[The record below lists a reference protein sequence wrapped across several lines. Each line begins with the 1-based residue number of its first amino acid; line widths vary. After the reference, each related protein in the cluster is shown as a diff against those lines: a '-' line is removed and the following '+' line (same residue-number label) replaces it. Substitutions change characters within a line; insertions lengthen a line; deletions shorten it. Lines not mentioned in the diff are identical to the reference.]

1 VARRNPPFL
10 PRPAAFLLVT
20 RHFSPVTFPVS
31 VIDLPP
37 TATFD
42 PALSPGAHNAIH
54 VCLRL
59 RAHERMTLI
68 TDRASAEIA
77 AALRAE
83 IDQTGADYSVFVLE
97 EHGPRPHRDMPPEIL
112 ADLTQSQVSIYCA
125 ITQTGELRTRMQ
137 MMDVI
142 NPRRIRHGHMV
153 NINRQIMLE
162 GMRADFI
169 EVDRL
174 SQKLI
179 EKTRRAKRVT
189 CRTAAGTDYV
199 AELSPDLKWVK
210 TAGLITPEKWGNLP
224 GGEIFTSPFNSH
236 GRFVVDGVVGDYLCQ
251 KYGDIGATPLTIEI
265 RDNRITNLACANK
278 ELLAEFDAYVH
289 TDENSDRVGEFAIG
303 TNLACTHII
312 GHILQDEKLP
322 GIHIAFG
329 HPYSEHTG
337 QKWKSTTHIDCVG
350 RLFDI
355 WLDDEQVMAKGKFLI

>member
-1 VARRNPPFL
+1 MPHAASL
-10 PRPAAFLLVT
+10 PV
-20 RHFSPVTFPVS
+20 
-31 VIDLPP
+31 
-37 TATFD
+37 TFD
-42 PALSPGAHNAIH
+42 PALSRGAANAIH

-59 RAHERMTLI
+59 QPYERMTII
-68 TDRASAEIA
+68 TDQASAEIA
-77 AALRAE
+77 AALVAE
-83 IDQTGADYSVFVLE
+83 VEKTGAPYNVFVLE
-97 EHGPRPHRDMPPEIL
+97 EYGPRPHREMPPVIL
-112 ADLTQSQVSIYCA
+112 DDLALSQVSLYACL
-125 ITQTGELRTRMQ
+125 THPGELRTRMQ

-142 NPRRIRHGHMV
+142 NPHRIRHGHMV

-162 GMRADFI
+162 GMCADFI
-169 EVDRL
+169 AVDRL

-179 EKTRRAKRVT
+179 EKCRRARRVT

-199 AELSPDLKWVK
+199 AELSPSLRWVK

-224 GGEIFTSPFNSH
+224 GGEIFTSPFNSN

-251 KYGDIGATPLTIEI
+251 KYGDIGATPLTIDI
-265 RDNRITNLACANK
+265 KDNRIAALSCANK
-278 ELLAEFDAYVH
+278 ELLAEFDAYCH
-289 TDENSDRVGEFAIG
+289 TDGNSDRVGEFAIG

-337 QKWKSTTHIDCVG
+337 QNWKSTTHIDCVG
-350 RLFDI
+350 RFFDI